1 MASSIF
7 ITPGGVNN
15 NGGALT
21 FPLGTQLSE
30 LQLGVISMISS
41 GAVNELRIPNGSG
54 VEYLTCSWVSN
65 SGYIGTVK
73 NGGSA
78 RNCAF
83 AAGGQVL
90 LSPNNGINA
99 WSLDVSGNLLAATDN
114 TPNLG
119 ASAANR
125 PATITA
131 GTRVVAPAYT
141 VGASAGASG
150 TGTAISAIT
159 VTNGI
164 VTAITVT

>member
-21 FPLGTQLSE
+21 FPLGTQISE
-30 LQLGVISMISS
+30 GALGQLAMVS
-41 GAVNELRIPNGSG
+41 AATTNEFRIPNGSNL
-54 VEYLTCSWVSN
+54 EYLTVGWAAN
-65 SGYIGTVK
+65 QGTLGGVK
-73 NGGSA
+73 NGGTA

-83 AAGGQVL
+83 ASGSQVL
-90 LSPNNGINA
+90 FAPNNGIVA
-99 WSLDVSGNLLAATDN
+99 YQIDTSGNLLASTDN
-114 TPNLG
+114 TPNIG
-119 ASAANR
+119 AAAANR

-150 TGTAISAIT
+150 TGTAITAIT